1 MEYKGLKAQKNT
13 VTRDLVQLEE
23 GTDNIFET
31 IAILGKRAN
40 QIGTEIKEELNTKL
54 EEFALP
60 ADSLEEIY
68 ENREQIE
75 LSKEYER
82 MPKPVALAVQEYLE
96 GKVYHRNPVKE
107 EVQPVAE
114 A

>member
-1 MEYKGLKAQKNT
+1 MNYKGLNAKKNT
-13 VTRDLVQLEE
+13 VTRDLVELEQ
-23 GTDNIFET
+23 GTGNIFET

-40 QIGTEIKEELNTKL
+40 QIGTDIKEEINNRL
-54 EEFALP
+54 EEYEQP

-75 LSKEYER
+75 MSKQYER
-82 MPKPVALAVQEYLE
+82 MPKPVAYAVQEMLE
-96 GKVYHRNPVKE
+96 GKIYHRNPAND
-107 EVQPVAE
+107 PAE

>member
-1 MEYKGLKAQKNT
+1 MEYKGLKAQRNT
-13 VTRDLVQLEE
+13 VTRDLRNLEN
-23 GTDNIFET
+23 GTGNIFET

-40 QIGTEIKEELNTKL
+40 QIGTDIKEEINNRM
-54 EEFALP
+54 EEFEQP

-75 LSKEYER
+75 ISKQYER
-82 MPKPVALAVQEYLE
+82 MPKPVSYAVQEYLE
-96 GKVYHRNPVKE
+96 GKIYHRNPSKE
-107 EVQPVAE
+107 EGAG

>member
-13 VTRDLVQLEE
+13 VTRDLRLLEDPT
-23 GTDNIFET
+23 GNIFET

-40 QIGTEIKEELNTKL
+40 QIGTDIKEEINNRM
-54 EEFALP
+54 EEYEQP

-75 LSKEYER
+75 LSKQYER
-82 MPKPVALAVQEYLE
+82 MPKPVSYAVQEMLE
-96 GKVYHRNPVKE
+96 GKVYFRNPAKE
-107 EVQPVAE
+107 EE
-114 A
+114 SKG